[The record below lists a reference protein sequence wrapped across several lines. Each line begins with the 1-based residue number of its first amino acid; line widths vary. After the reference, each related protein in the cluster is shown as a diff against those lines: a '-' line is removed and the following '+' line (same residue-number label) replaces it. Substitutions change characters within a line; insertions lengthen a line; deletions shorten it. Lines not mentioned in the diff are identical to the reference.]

1 MVPVSSP
8 GSLTVPEMLASI
20 KATTISK
27 CRPVRKVQP
36 PSENMCLVGQSS
48 GRIKWIQPSGRALP
62 LPQSASLISF
72 VSMRSFMTGM
82 ADACGL

>member
-20 KATTISK
+20 KTTMLSK

-62 LPQSASLISF
+62 LPQNASPHQLCTC
-72 VSMRSFMTGM
+72 SFMTCM
-82 ADACGL
+82 ANACGL